1 MKKLSIVIPVFNEES
16 SINDMV
22 SELNNVFGND
32 NSIEIIFVNDGS
44 TDSSQKKLEDCIKR
58 YDLLKLVNLF
68 RNYGKSTAL
77 QAGIEVSNGD
87 LIATLDSDLQDNPEE
102 LKKLILEI
110 EKGFDVVTGWKE
122 NRKDSFEKR
131 FASKIFNFFVKL
143 FSGLKINDS
152 NTGIK
157 VIKKEVATSLNL
169 YGGRHR
175 YIPLLAHQK
184 NYKVTEVAVEHR
196 ERKYG
201 ISKYGPERY
210 KDGFFDFLTI
220 LFLGKYMDRPL
231 HFFGGL
237 GFTSILFGFL
247 SEIYVLYLK
256 YNLGHSFQQHI
267 ALIIFGSLL
276 IITGLQLFTFG
287 LIGEIIV
294 NRNQKAKNYIKEII
308 G

>member
-87 LIATLDSDLQDNPEE
+87 LIATLDSDLQDNPAE

-131 FASKIFNFFVKL
+131 FSSKIFNFFVKL